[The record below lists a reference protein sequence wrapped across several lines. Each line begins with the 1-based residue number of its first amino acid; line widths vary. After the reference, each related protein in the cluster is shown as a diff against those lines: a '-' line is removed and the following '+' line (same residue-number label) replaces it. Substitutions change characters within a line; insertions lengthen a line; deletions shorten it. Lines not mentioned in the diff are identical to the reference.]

1 LVAVHVVVC
10 VVVHKGAVLVMLYVM
25 DPATPVAELNVPV
38 TE

>member
-10 VVVHKGAVLVMLYVM
+10 VVVQSAVEAVMLYVM
-25 DPATPVAELNVPV
+25 DPEALCSELNVPL